1 LGFFEFV
8 QDRWPVLSFL
18 AYQHMSV
25 VVQSLIL
32 ATLIGLLLAVL
43 IYRSSTA
50 AAAGNALSAIGLTVP
65 SYALLGLL
73 IAFISS
79 GVAVS
84 VIALAFYGCL
94 PILRNAIVGLR
105 GVDQKLVE
113 SARGMGMGRLTTL
126 LRLEIP
132 LAWPVIMTGVRVS
145 GQMMMGVAAI
155 TAYVLG
161 PGLGGYIFAGISR
174 MGGANATNA
183 IVAGTI
189 GILVLA
195 VILDSVLNILT
206 RLTTSRGIRV

>member
-1 LGFFEFV
+1 M
-8 QDRWPVLSFL
+8 LSFL

-195 VILDSVLNILT
+195 VILDSVLNVLT

>member
-1 LGFFEFV
+1 MGFLEFV

-18 AYQHMSV
+18 GYQHLSV
-25 VVQSLIL
+25 VVQSLLL
-32 ATLIGLLLAVL
+32 ATLLGLLIAVL
-43 IYRSSTA
+43 IYRSPVG
-50 AAAGNALSAIGLTVP
+50 AAAGNAFSAVGLTLP

-84 VIALAFYGCL
+84 VIALVFYGSL
-94 PILRNAIVGLR
+94 PILRNAVVGLR
-105 GVDQKLVE
+105 GVDPKLVE
-113 SARGMGMGRLTTL
+113 SARGMGMSRVAIL

-145 GQMMMGVAAI
+145 GQMLMGVAAI

-174 MGGANATNA
+174 MGGANATNS
-183 IVAGTI
+183 IVAATI
-189 GILVLA
+189 GILLLA
-195 VILDSVLNILT
+195 VLLDAALNVLT

>member
-1 LGFFEFV
+1 MGFFEFV

-18 AYQHMSV
+18 GYQHLSL
-25 VVQSLIL
+25 VVQSLVL
-32 ATLIGLLLAVL
+32 ATVLGLLLAVL
-43 IYRSSTA
+43 LYRTA
-50 AAAGNALSAIGLTVP
+50 AGAAAGNALSAVGLTLP

-73 IAFISS
+73 IAFIDS
-79 GVAVS
+79 GVVVS
-84 VIALAFYGCL
+84 VIALVLYGCL

-105 GVDQKLVE
+105 SVDPKLVE
-113 SARGMGMGRLTTL
+113 SARGMGMNRLTVL

-195 VILDSVLNILT
+195 VLLDAALNVLT